1 MRERFAFLA
10 KLRIATREGKAFRQ
24 YGGVIKM
31 KRAILSL
38 IAILGTLFMC
48 SLQSTASGSVVVDRV
63 VAVVNGDI
71 ITMSDLQREEALKK
85 GSGKQEEERLLL
97 EDMID
102 RKLQMNAAKRAGM
115 DVTDKELADAVEDIM
130 KRNSMDSKQFESA
143 LAKEGLTLEQ
153 YKVELR
159 EQMTLS
165 RVYNK
170 YVRSGLAVDE
180 AEVRAFYEKNK
191 KNYSLPEEIRVRQI
205 FFRLPEKATPDQ
217 SAAVKEKA
225 LAALERAKKGEDF
238 IHLVK
243 ELSESE
249 DAEQGGDL
257 GFMQRDQVIPEIEEA
272 ARMLKPGEI
281 AGPVQCAGGFHV
293 IRLEE
298 IRVQVKPF
306 EKVKDEIAKM
316 LFEQK
321 MENTYRTWLQTLR
334 SDSLIENHL

>member
-1 MRERFAFLA
+1 M
-10 KLRIATREGKAFRQ
+10 
-24 YGGVIKM
+24 
-31 KRAILSL
+31 
-38 IAILGTLFMC
+38 IAILGMLFTY

-63 VAVVNGDI
+63 VAVVNGEV

-85 GSGKQEEERLLL
+85 TDGKLDERLLL

-102 RKLQMNAAKRAGM
+102 RKLEMAAAKRAGM
-115 DVTDKELADAVEDIM
+115 DVTDKELADAIEDIM
-130 KRNSMDSKQFESA
+130 KRNSMDGKQFEAA

-153 YKVELR
+153 YKIELR

-165 RVYNK
+165 RVFNK

-180 AEVRAFYEKNK
+180 AEVRAYYEKNK
-191 KNYSLPEEIRVRQI
+191 KSYSMPEEIRVRQI
-205 FFRLPEKATPDQ
+205 FFKLPENATPDQ
-217 SAAVKEKA
+217 TEAVKAKA
-225 LAALERAKKGEDF
+225 REALERAKKGEDF
-238 IHLVK
+238 IRLVE

-249 DAEQGGDL
+249 NADQGGDL

-272 ARMLKPGEI
+272 TRTLKPGEL
-281 AGPVQCAGGFHV
+281 AGPLQCAGGFHV

-316 LFEQK
+316 LYDEK
-321 MENTYRTWLQTLR
+321 SENTYRTWLQTLR
-334 SDSLIENHL
+334 SDSLIENRL